1 MKRHIETK
9 VDGEHLT
16 TLKNLIDIL
25 DSGESADVSLKRA
38 ALIKINL
45 LIQVDILIR
54 LLATAFLLS
63 WHILVL
69 YFFSNKNF
77 IKITM

>member
-54 LLATAFLLS
+54 LLATAFCQVGTFLFPKFIS
-63 WHILVL
+63 D
-69 YFFSNKNF
+69 KNF
-77 IKITM
+77 MKNM

>member
-1 MKRHIETK
+1 MKHSNFEHFNFLFKVMKRHIETK
-9 VDGEHLT
+9 IDGEHLT

-54 LLATAFLLS
+54 LVATAFCQ
-63 WHILVL
+63 VGT
-69 YFFSNKNF
+69 F
-77 IKITM
+77 

>member
-9 VDGEHLT
+9 IDGEHLT

-54 LLATAFLLS
+54 LLAAAFCQFGTFL
-63 WHILVL
+63 
-69 YFFSNKNF
+69 FSKFISDKNF
-77 IKITM
+77 MKNM